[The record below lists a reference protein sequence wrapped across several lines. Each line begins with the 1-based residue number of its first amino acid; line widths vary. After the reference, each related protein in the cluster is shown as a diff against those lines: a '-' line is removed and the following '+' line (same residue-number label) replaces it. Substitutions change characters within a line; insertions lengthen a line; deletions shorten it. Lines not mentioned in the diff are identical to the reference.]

1 MYPRQMDPN
10 NKSLREWASLF
21 KPLYNKTFHWTSWSA
36 DPDCLDFEK
45 KNNNNNTGGK
55 VGSAHY

>member
-45 KNNNNNTGGK
+45 KNITLEEK
-55 VGSAHY
+55 